1 MSRELQIPTGNQ
13 MNEDTPENIVFRSP
27 STIPDIGIQDL
38 LFNKKILGSDYSY
51 YDIAPTE
58 NQIITKQSN
67 SKIKLTQFEDGDSIN
82 ITYWFS
88 ENTNLEEKMG
98 EINDI

>member
-1 MSRELQIPTGNQ
+1 MSKL
-13 MNEDTPENIVFRSP
+13 D
-27 STIPDIGIQDL
+27 
-38 LFNKKILGSDYSY
+38 
-51 YDIAPTE
+51 
-58 NQIITKQSN
+58 
-67 SKIKLTQFEDGDSIN
+67 KIKLTQFEDGDSIN